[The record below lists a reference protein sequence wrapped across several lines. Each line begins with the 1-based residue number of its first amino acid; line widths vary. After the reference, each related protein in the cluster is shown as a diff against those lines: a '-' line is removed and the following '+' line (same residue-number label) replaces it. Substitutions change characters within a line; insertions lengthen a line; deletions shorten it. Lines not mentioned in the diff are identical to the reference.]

1 MEAGG
6 GTKELTEIRIPNS
19 FSTTTTPRA
28 AVPHTGEH
36 RQFSPLLWPS
46 ASSAGFT
53 PGQLRTVPPIHTPA
67 QLAGEGYTPPA
78 TQPDTP
84 VPVGIGPAVTPL
96 SAGSSTSSG
105 GSPEQASAGNVQRP
119 PATPGGAAAPR
130 QLSPRTLRR
139 IVGKEKRAEVGAP
152 IGTSSDEEGGRP
164 QAMLMALTRSTSAGG
179 GNPRAAAAAAATATA
194 TAATADTELHG
205 VSFDDAVDVVT
216 AAAAA
221 AGPTPNP
228 TILERG

>member
-19 FSTTTTPRA
+19 FTTTTPRA

-36 RQFSPLLWPS
+36 RQFSPFLWPS

-84 VPVGIGPAVTPL
+84 VPVGVGPAVTPL

-105 GSPEQASAGNVQRP
+105 GSPEQASAGHVQRS
-119 PATPGGAAAPR
+119 PATPGGTAAPR